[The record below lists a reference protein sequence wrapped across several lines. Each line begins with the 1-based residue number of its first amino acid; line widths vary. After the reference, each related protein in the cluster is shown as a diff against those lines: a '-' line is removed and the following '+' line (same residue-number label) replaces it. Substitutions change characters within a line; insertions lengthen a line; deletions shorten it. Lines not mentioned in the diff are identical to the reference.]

1 MQFLLFIIGTIIG
14 SFLCLVVDRLPKQQ
28 SILFPGSHC
37 TYCNQTLRPLEL
49 IPVISIILQDFRCSH
64 CHHKLPLRY
73 LFCEVFVG
81 CLFVLFLSEL
91 TWQNLWLLFW
101 VLSSFTLALIDYD
114 TFLVEGNL
122 LLFSGSLL
130 IIGALLLS
138 WSLHWTYPLIMIAS
152 FYLLQRLLPDSMG
165 SGDLWI
171 IALWS
176 LFLRIDELLLIL
188 IIASGS
194 GILFY
199 SLQQLRKKNI
209 TEIPFVPFLFF
220 ALLILLLIKK
230 A

>member
-1 MQFLLFIIGTIIG
+1 MQFLLFFIGTIIG
-14 SFLCLVVDRLPKQQ
+14 SFLCLVADRLPKQQ

-37 TYCNQTLRPLEL
+37 SFCDHSLRPQEL
-49 IPVISIILQDFRCSH
+49 IPIVSIILQDFRCIH

-81 CLFVLFLSEL
+81 CLLVLFLSEL

-101 VLSSFTLALIDYD
+101 VLSSFVLALIDYD
-114 TFLVEGNL
+114 TFLVEGKT

-130 IIGALLLS
+130 IIGALFLN
-138 WSLHWTYPLIMIAS
+138 WSLHWTYPLIITAS
-152 FYLLQRLLPDSMG
+152 FYLLQRLLPNSMG

-176 LFLRIDELLLIL
+176 LFLQMDELLIL
-188 IIASGS
+188 LMIASGS

-199 SLQQLRKKNI
+199 CLQQLRKKSLN
-209 TEIPFVPFLFF
+209 EIPFVPFLFF
-220 ALLILLLIKK
+220 ALLILLLLKK

>member
-1 MQFLLFIIGTIIG
+1 MQIFLFFIGTIIG
-14 SFLCLVVDRLPKQQ
+14 SFLCLVADRLPKHQ

-37 TYCNQTLRPLEL
+37 SFCDQALRPLEL
-49 IPVISIILQDFRCSH
+49 IPIVSIILQDFRCTH

-81 CLFVLFLSEL
+81 GLFVLFLSEL

-101 VLSSFTLALIDYD
+101 VLTSFVLAIIDYD
-114 TFLVEGNL
+114 TFFVEGRI

-130 IIGALLLS
+130 ISGALLLN
-138 WSLHWTYPLIMIAS
+138 WSLNWTYSLIMIAS

-165 SGDLWI
+165 SGDLYI

-176 LFLRIDELLLIL
+176 LFLQIDELLIL
-188 IIASGS
+188 LMIASGS

-199 SLQQLRKKNI
+199 CLQQLRKK
-209 TEIPFVPFLFF
+209 TLKEIPFVPFLFF